1 MGDATATAGGST
13 SSGSSGLTAGVND
26 GWFGR
31 VEWSSVDFA
40 TGGGFRQYGFRSRAR
55 GDNTSRHPSQLARG
69 KGSQL
74 FHESR
79 DVLLGGEG
87 SELGTPIF
95 IVKR

>member
-40 TGGGFRQYGFRSRAR
+40 TGGDSGSMVFAAEPGVTIPLGIHLGSRGEKEVSYFMSLETFCWEAR
-55 GDNTSRHPSQLARG
+55 GQS
-69 KGSQL
+69 
-74 FHESR
+74 
-79 DVLLGGEG
+79 
-87 SELGTPIF
+87 
-95 IVKR
+95 